1 MWPIEEDTTHPV
13 LRNKTSESHTSTTNV
28 QINFEIQILGAAFG
42 WGWGVL
48 GGNKKERPQAVVL
61 AVLVVIR
68 VRSQKNFIVSCAT
81 DSYEMCFCGT
91 VPQSVVHF
99 DLSGSKCGTKTACF
113 YRS

>member
-28 QINFEIQILGAAFG
+28 QINSEIQKLEAAFD
-42 WGWGVL
+42 WGCGVL

-68 VRSQKNFIVSCAT
+68 VGFEPTTPSLKG
-81 DSYEMCFCGT
+81 MCST
-91 VPQSVVHF
+91 S
-99 DLSGSKCGTKTACF
+99 
-113 YRS
+113 